1 MYPVSFMTPR
11 PALKPPSIAVGSR
24 NPVKVAAVTAVV
36 RQWHASARIE
46 AIAVPSG
53 VPDQPLGDDETRRGA
68 LARARAARAAADAD
82 IGVGLEGGVV
92 DEAPTG
98 MRTCAWAA
106 IALRD
111 GREFTGGSLAMPLP
125 PAVAAL
131 IRQGMELGHAMD
143 AVTGAHNTKHGAG
156 AVGILTSGMI
166 DRQQAYETLVTYAFS
181 PLIAADYWAGADT
194 PSAAGQA

>member
-1 MYPVSFMTPR
+1 MTRR
-11 PALKPPSIAVGSR
+11 PPLNSPCIAVGSR
-24 NPVKVAAVTAVV
+24 NPVKVAAVAAVV

-68 LARARAARAAADAD
+68 LARARAAREATDAD

-92 DEAPTG
+92 DDEPTG

-125 PAVAAL
+125 PAVATL

-143 AVTGAHNTKHGAG
+143 AVSGLHGTKHGAG
-156 AVGILTSGMI
+156 AVGILTSGMV
-166 DRQQAYETLVTYAFS
+166 DRQQAYEILVTYAFS
-181 PLIAADYWAGADT
+181 PLLAADYWDGAGL
-194 PSAAGQA
+194 PSAAGHA

>member
-1 MYPVSFMTPR
+1 MSPRRALTP
-11 PALKPPSIAVGSR
+11 PCIAVGSR

-46 AIAVPSG
+46 ALAVPSG
-53 VPDQPLGDDETRRGA
+53 VPDQPLGDEETRRGA
-68 LARARAARAAADAD
+68 LARARAARDAIDAD

-92 DEAPTG
+92 DDDATG

-106 IALRD
+106 IVLRD

-125 PAVAAL
+125 PAVATL
-131 IRQGMELGHAMD
+131 VRQGLELGHAMD

-156 AVGILTSGMI
+156 AVGILTSGLV
-166 DRQQAYETLVTYAFS
+166 DRQQAYEILVTYAFS
-181 PLIAADYWAGADT
+181 PLLAADYWAGADS
-194 PSAAGQA
+194 PSAARQA